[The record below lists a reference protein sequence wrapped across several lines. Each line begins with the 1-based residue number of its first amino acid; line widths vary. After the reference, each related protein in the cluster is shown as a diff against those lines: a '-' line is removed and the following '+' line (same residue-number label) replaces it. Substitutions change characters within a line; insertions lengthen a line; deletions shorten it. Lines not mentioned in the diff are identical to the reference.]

1 MPEVNADMYSRVFE
15 NHHEGVL
22 IFEDLVRRFGAQ
34 PFVKGG
40 RAAERETLR
49 NLGSRRVVDFIIA
62 KINQSHGVND
72 HADTESDQRPPA

>member
-1 MPEVNADMYSRVFE
+1 MAEVNPDMYARVFE
-15 NHHEGVL
+15 SHHEGVL
-22 IFEDLVRRFGAQ
+22 IFEDLVRRFGGH

-72 HADTESDQRPPA
+72 NADAESES